1 MEMNEKDGH
10 PYHHHRGRKRKA
22 KTFRRKR
29 ALIFLKLLY
38 VKRDTL
44 KSQLESKDYQDSRPV
59 IEGELKAIEMV
70 IKEFTSLFH
79 VDVSELQEEEE
90 QNGDD

>member
-1 MEMNEKDGH
+1 MDER
-10 PYHHHRGRKRKA
+10 PYHHHREGFREKEGKA

-29 ALIFLKLLY
+29 ALTFLRLLY
-38 VKRDTL
+38 VKQDTL
-44 KSQLESKDYQDSRPV
+44 KSQLRSNDYQAIRPM

-70 IKEFTSLFH
+70 IQEFSSVFH
-79 VDVSELQEEEE
+79 VDISELQEEEE